1 MKQTSGASL
10 LRERKDGSEARVGSV
25 ELFFDLVFVFAV
37 TQLSHFL
44 LHHLTPLGA
53 VQTCLLLMAVWWV
66 WIYTSW
72 VTNWLDPDKTQVRV
86 MLFLLM
92 LAGLV
97 LSTSLPEAFAE
108 RGLTFAAAYAA
119 MQVGRNLF
127 ALWAF
132 ERAGRPADAK
142 NFQRIIIWL
151 SVSALF
157 WIFGGL
163 AAPAPRLGLW
173 AVALAIEYTGP
184 AVGFFV
190 PKLGRSETTDWA
202 IEGGHLAE
210 RCGLFVIIAL
220 GESILVTGATFAD
233 LEWIWPAAV
242 AFVTA
247 LAGSI
252 AMWWVYFNVGAERG
266 SKQIEQS
273 DDPGRIGRFAY
284 TYVHLLLIGGI
295 ILTAVGDEIMLSHP
309 EGHAEIRTTIPVV
322 GGPALYVAGNLL
334 FKYAISG
341 RWQLSHL
348 VGLSL
353 FALAAL
359 LARDASP
366 LVLGALATAVLIV
379 VAGWETR
386 SIGDRARR

>member
-1 MKQTSGASL
+1 
-10 LRERKDGSEARVGSV
+10 
-25 ELFFDLVFVFAV
+25 
-37 TQLSHFL
+37 
-44 LHHLTPLGA
+44 LTPLGV
-53 VQTCLLLMAVWWV
+53 VQACVLLMAVWWV

-97 LSTSLPEAFAE
+97 LSISLPEAFTE
-108 RGLTFAAAYAA
+108 RALAFGTAYAS
-119 MQVGRNLF
+119 MQVGRSLF

-132 ERAGRPADAK
+132 ERAGRRADAK

-151 SVSALF
+151 SVSGLF
-157 WIFGGL
+157 WIFGGF

-190 PKLGRSETTDWA
+190 PGLGRSETTDWA

-220 GESILVTGATFAD
+220 GESILVTGAT
-233 LEWIWPAAV
+233 
-242 AFVTA
+242 
-247 LAGSI
+247 
-252 AMWWVYFNVGAERG
+252 
-266 SKQIEQS
+266 
-273 DDPGRIGRFAY
+273 
-284 TYVHLLLIGGI
+284 
-295 ILTAVGDEIMLSHP
+295 
-309 EGHAEIRTTIPVV
+309 
-322 GGPALYVAGNLL
+322 L
-334 FKYAISG
+334 FKHAISG

-359 LARDASP
+359 LAADASP
-366 LVLGALATAVLIV
+366 LVLGALATSVLIV

-386 SIGDRARR
+386 SIGDLARR